1 MIGRRVTISAL
12 LLGLGALRC
21 GAERDIVARRVSAT
35 TTGGSDTGGRIG
47 IGGRATGGAGARIG
61 FGGALFGGAPAF
73 GQGGAAGGLNQGGS
87 DPGPSGAGGSET
99 AGRGGA
105 ATCEEAAFVS
115 TAQSSLPTRDTCSA
129 WAARRSFAN
138 ALCACTEV
146 DLGRGLVTTA
156 VDSSDPERALEG
168 SAAVGIGGDLRRV
181 DYLQLD
187 GSLTVAG
194 DLGLRTNGSVD
205 VAGDLRLAGSL
216 TAAGP
221 ISVGRDAW
229 FAGNTSSLSLL
240 EVERDLHVA
249 PRARLMSFGPPRV
262 GGERFNESF
271 TIPPPCTCEPS
282 ELLDVPG
289 IVSDGLTRN
298 DNARIGLAFD
308 ALDALDAPD
317 PESPTTELTLSC
329 GRFALSAIS
338 GTAPVTIHVDGAA
351 ALFVDG
357 DVELGSEFVLA
368 LGAGATLDWFV
379 RGSLTLAS
387 GARLGDALRPGAL
400 RVYTTAAFELSLP
413 GTDEVAMNL
422 YAPLSTVSV
431 GNAGNV
437 YGSLFAGSVTS
448 TGTLLI
454 DYDVSVLQSNPACE
468 AFAPQSCSRCDDCAS
483 SATCTLGSCAACTTD
498 ADCCFPL
505 VCSLGECAP
514 LRTDD

>member
-1 MIGRRVTISAL
+1 MTGRRVAIPAL

-21 GAERDIVARRVSAT
+21 GVERDIVARRLSAAE
-35 TTGGSDTGGRIG
+35 TGGSDTGGRIETAG
-47 IGGRATGGAGARIG
+47 KATQGGAGGGARIG
-61 FGGALFGGAPAF
+61 FGGALFGGAPAL
-73 GQGGAAGGLNQGGS
+73 GQGGAGGLIQGGS
-87 DPGPSGAGGSET
+87 DAGGSEA

-105 ATCEEAAFVS
+105 RVATCEEAAFVS
-115 TAQSSLPTRDTCSA
+115 TAQSSLPTRDTCGA
-129 WAARRSFAN
+129 WAARRSFAH

-156 VDSSDPERALEG
+156 FDSSDPERDLEG
-168 SAAVGIGGDLRRV
+168 SAAVGVLGDLRRAE
-181 DYLQLD
+181 YLRLD

-194 DLGLRTNGSVD
+194 DLSLRANGSVD
-205 VAGDLRLAGSL
+205 IAGDLRLAGSL

-240 EVERDLHVA
+240 EVERDLHTA
-249 PRARLMSFGPPRV
+249 PRSRLMSFGPPRV
-262 GGERFNESF
+262 GGERFEEAF
-271 TIPPPCTCEPS
+271 TIAPPCACEPS

-298 DNARIGLAFD
+298 DNARIGLALD

-338 GTAPVTIHVDGAA
+338 GTAPVTIHVEGAA

-357 DVELGSEFVLA
+357 NAELGPDFVLE

-379 RGSLTLAS
+379 RGSLTLAR

-400 RVYTTAAFELSLP
+400 RLYTTAPFELGIP

-422 YAPLSTVSV
+422 YAPLSEVQV

-437 YGSLFAGSVTS
+437 YGALFAGSVTS
-448 TGTLLI
+448 PGTLLI
-454 DYDVSVLQSNPACE
+454 DYDVSVLASSPACE
-468 AFAPQSCSRCDDCAS
+468 SFTPPTCSRCDDCAS
-483 SATCTLGSCAACTTD
+483 SATCTLGSCAPCTTD